1 MKKLKPYLFAL
12 LFPGYAK
19 QLVEEAQKLVEQ
31 NQRIQSLQADALEL
45 KYHLSRVCSCNR
57 AEANRWRRIIKEN
70 LLKQ

>member
-19 QLVEEAQKLVEQ
+19 QLIDKDE
-31 NQRIQSLQADALEL
+31 RIQSLQADVLEL

-70 LLKQ
+70 LLKG